1 MRRLKGQDAAFWY
14 GETAS
19 WHMHVGAVCTVDTSD
34 APEFS
39 FDRVRELLIERI
51 HLIPQFRWR
60 AVETPLHIDR
70 PVWIEDDEFDID
82 FHIRRVGVP
91 APGTDAELRGLTGH
105 LMSYQL
111 NRQRPLWEI
120 WFIDGLQGDRV
131 AMLLKTHH
139 AIIDGVSGAGLAEI
153 LFDVTREPR
162 HVEPGPPP
170 DSAGA
175 AVSGWELFARGVY
188 HSLLGGPVR
197 TAKLAITAARQGA
210 AIPSQLR
217 AADRPPMPMVDS
229 PRVPW
234 SGDVTPHRSWGS
246 ARVEL
251 ERIKAVKNAAGVRI
265 NDVVLSLCAG
275 AMRNYLFA
283 RDALPD
289 KPLVVSVPVSLRTE
303 ADAAEVGNKV
313 GNMFVA
319 VATNVDDPLERLTTI
334 FSNTKSAKE
343 IQQAS
348 SARSLIG
355 ITEAMPPAFIGLAAR
370 AASSWG
376 LGLGI
381 GATPINAVVSNV
393 PGPTIPLY
401 VAGGSME
408 SMIPLGPLLLGVGLN
423 ITAFSYLGSI
433 DFGLQTC
440 PELIP
445 EIDELAA
452 GIPAEL
458 TALEQA
464 LGLLGRK
471 RAGSHRRRTAGSA

>member
-1 MRRLKGQDAAFWY
+1 MRRLRGQDAAFWY

-19 WHMHVGAVCTVDTSD
+19 WHMHVGAVCTVDTSA
-34 APEFS
+34 APDFS

-70 PVWIEDDEFDID
+70 PVWVEDDEFDID
-82 FHIRRVGVP
+82 FHIRRVSVP
-91 APGTDAELRGLTGH
+91 SPGSDVELRNLTGQ

-111 NRQRPLWEI
+111 NRKRPLWEI
-120 WFIDGLQGDRV
+120 WFIDGLHGDRV

-153 LFDVTREPR
+153 LFDITPEPR

-170 DSAGA
+170 DSAGPE
-175 AVSGWELFARGVY
+175 VSGWEMFVRGVY
-188 HSLLGGPVR
+188 HSLVGGPVR
-197 TAKLAITAARQGA
+197 TTKLAITAARQGA

-217 AADRPPMPMVDS
+217 MPDRPPMPIVDS
-229 PRVPW
+229 PRVLW
-234 SGDVTPHRSWGS
+234 SGDVTPHRSW
-246 ARVEL
+246 AAVRVEL
-251 ERIKAVKNAAGVRI
+251 GRVKAVKNAAGVKI

-275 AMRNYLFA
+275 AMRRHLVE

-289 KPLVVSVPVSLRTE
+289 RPLVVSVPVSLRTE
-303 ADAAEVGNKV
+303 HDASEVGSKV

-319 VATNVDDPLERLTTI
+319 VATNIEDPLERLNTI
-334 FSNTKSAKE
+334 FANTKSAKE

-393 PGPTIPLY
+393 PGPAIPLY
-401 VAGGSME
+401 VAGGLME

-423 ITAFSYLGSI
+423 ITVFSYLGSM

-452 GIPAEL
+452 AIPAEL

-464 LGLLGRK
+464 LGLT
-471 RAGSHRRRTAGSA
+471 ARRRTPSRRKKSAATA

>member
-19 WHMHVGAVCTVDTSD
+19 WHMHVGVVCTVDTSD
-34 APEFS
+34 APDFS
-39 FDRVRELLIERI
+39 FDRVRDLLVERI
-51 HLIPQFRWR
+51 HLLPQFRWR

-70 PVWIEDDEFDID
+70 PVWVEDDDFDVD
-82 FHIRRVGVP
+82 FHIRRVSVP
-91 APGTDAELRGLTGH
+91 APGLDAELRALTGR

-111 NRQRPLWEI
+111 NRRRPLWEI
-120 WFIDGLQGDRV
+120 WFIDGLRGDRV
-131 AMLLKTHH
+131 AMLIKTHH

-153 LFDVTREPR
+153 LFDITPEPR
-162 HVEPGPPP
+162 HVEPGPAPET
-170 DSAGA
+170 AGPA
-175 AVSGWELFARGVY
+175 ASGWEMFVRGLY
-188 HSLLGGPVR
+188 HSLVGGPVR

-217 AADRPPMPMVDS
+217 APDRPPMPIVDS
-229 PRVPW
+229 PRVLW
-234 SGDVTPHRSWGS
+234 SGDVTPHRAWGA
-246 ARVEL
+246 ARIEI
-251 ERIKAVKNAAGVRI
+251 ERVKAVKNAAGVKI
-265 NDVVLSLCAG
+265 NDVVLALCAG
-275 AMRNYLFA
+275 AMRRYLVD

-289 KPLVVSVPVSLRTE
+289 RPLVVSVPVSLRTE
-303 ADAAEVGNKV
+303 SDASHVGSKV
-313 GNMFVA
+313 GNMFVSL
-319 VATNVDDPLERLTTI
+319 ATNVEDPLARLNTI
-334 FSNTKSAKE
+334 FVNTKNAKE
-343 IQQAS
+343 IKQAS

-401 VAGGSME
+401 VAGGLME

-423 ITAFSYLGSI
+423 ITAFSYLGWM

-440 PELIP
+440 PELIA
-445 EIDELAA
+445 EIDDLAA

-464 LGLLGRK
+464 LGV
-471 RAGSHRRRTAGSA
+471 RARRRTSSRRKKSATTA